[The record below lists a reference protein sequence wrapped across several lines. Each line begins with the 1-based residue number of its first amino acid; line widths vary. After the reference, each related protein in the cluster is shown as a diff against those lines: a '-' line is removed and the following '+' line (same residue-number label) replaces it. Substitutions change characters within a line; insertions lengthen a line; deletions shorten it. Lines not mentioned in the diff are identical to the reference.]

1 MKSELNQRNQQTWEL
16 NKIDVQFRDKLQE
29 YHLVQVLN
37 LQPKEKFLEES
48 SIEK

>member
-1 MKSELNQRNQQTWEL
+1 MKLELNQRNQQTWEL
-16 NKIDVQFRDKLQE
+16 GVQFRDKLQE